1 MCFFLI
7 FFREQPIFTCKAHVF
22 HIDPKTKRSWLP
34 ASSAA
39 VNVSFFYDSSRA
51 LYRIISVEGTKV
63 SKLLLFFLSFF
74 MYHYSRLPHIW
85 SKTHFIPGLPVPLFL
100 SPWTKNGPKQIWSPR
115 TNGSLP
121 IWSPYFWITTAC
133 PPGQIEYSRDDLSRG
148 TKLVGDHV
156 SMGTKCLGTIIPCT
170 PN

>member
-85 SKTHFIPGLPVPLFL
+85 SKTHLIPGLPVPLFL
-100 SPWTKNGPKQIWSPR
+100 SPWTNDPHKIG
-115 TNGSLP
+115 
-121 IWSPYFWITTAC
+121 
-133 PPGQIEYSRDDLSRG
+133 PPGQKMVPNKFGPHEQMVLYQFGPRTSESPQP
-148 TKLVGDHV
+148 
-156 SMGTKCLGTIIPCT
+156 IPLDK
-170 PN
+170 